1 MNKPSVDSST
11 FSIIRLI
18 RPQHGGKLNASF
30 DMLIQLQ
37 AHQSQPQIKDKNPFQ
52 SVTRMQLLY
61 AIVATSVVWHVA
73 LHWIYKYID
82 LPPPFRHSIIQSLQ
96 STDTC
101 CPSNRKKNKIYTFF
115 KSIVHQCHLEHH
127 GHTCCM
133 FMGQFFIVFWRRI
146 LGTYHCVKRRA
157 QRDFQSFVYPAAGG
171 QFHCHSVP
179 AFSGDAIWRN
189 SASTEKR
196 KKKQDLDLSTTRT
209 REPFANKSQWI
220 ATQLVRFRGHKSL
233 GGCHLLVPWPVQTVS
248 SPLESSILASF
259 AAFLSTRPSS

>member
-96 STDTC
+96 STGTC
-101 CPSNRKKNKIYTFF
+101 CPSNRKKKNLHFFQIYSPSMSFRA
-115 KSIVHQCHLEHH
+115 SWAHLLHVYGAVFHRFLKADTWHLPLRETSSSTRFSKFCISGGRRPISLSLSPSFLRRCNLKKFCKH
-127 GHTCCM
+127 G
-133 FMGQFFIVFWRRI
+133 
-146 LGTYHCVKRRA
+146 
-157 QRDFQSFVYPAAGG
+157 
-171 QFHCHSVP
+171 
-179 AFSGDAIWRN
+179 
-189 SASTEKR
+189 EE

-220 ATQLVRFRGHKSL
+220 TTQLVRFRGHKSL
-233 GGCHLLVPWPVQTVS
+233 GGCHLLVP
-248 SPLESSILASF
+248 
-259 AAFLSTRPSS
+259 